1 MVLSYCR
8 SASIDFDVIIT
19 DSFRRKCQAKW
30 TVLVFPNFAVDFT
43 VGHFILELKN
53 KILKHSILFLLMFR
67 QVP

>member
-8 SASIDFDVIIT
+8 SASIDFDVIIISFV

-30 TVLVFPNFAVDFT
+30 TVLVFPNFAVDLA

-53 KILKHSILFLLMFR
+53 EMLKHSILFRFY
-67 QVP
+67 